1 MARKRNSER
10 FGIPDTN
17 MAEDDMSPAAPVATV
32 GGSSSDIFS
41 FVTPTEFVDLPSGGI
56 FYAEGHP
63 LADVDTLE
71 IRHMTAKEEDIL
83 TSESLLK
90 KGIAVDRLLQS
101 VIVNKAVNLDDLLIG
116 DKNALIIATRITG
129 YGPHYATTVTCPVC
143 RETNETVFDLSE
155 LVSNDTSHTPEG
167 VEINEDGNF
176 TFTLPRSEVD
186 VEVKLLTSRD
196 ERTLAQTTEKKKKLK
211 LPDSRSTD
219 LLKLVTVS
227 VDGRTDGESLTTFI
241 EQMPLQDVKHL
252 RKVYEQIKP
261 DIDITYE
268 FECDHCSYEGEV
280 RMPLTAQFFWPNT

>member
-17 MAEDDMSPAAPVATV
+17 IPEDDMSSAASVAAA
-32 GGSSSDIFS
+32 GGSSGDIFS
-41 FVTPTEFVDLPSGGI
+41 FVTPTEFVDLPSQGV
-56 FYAEGHP
+56 FYPEGHP
-63 LADVDTLE
+63 LADIDSLE

-83 TSESLLK
+83 TSESFLK

-129 YGPHYATTVTCPVC
+129 FGPHYATTVTCPVC
-143 RETNETVFDLSE
+143 KETNETVFNLSE
-155 LVSNDTSHTPEG
+155 LASNDTSHTPEG
-167 VEINEDGNF
+167 VETNEDGNF
-176 TFTLPRSEVD
+176 TFMLPRSGVE
-186 VEVKLLTSRD
+186 VEVKLLTSKD
-196 ERTLAQTTEKKKKLK
+196 ERILAQTTEKKKKLK
-211 LPDSRSTD
+211 LPDTRSTD

-227 VDGRTDGESLTTFI
+227 VNGRTDDESLTTFI
-241 EQMPLQDVKHL
+241 EHIPLPDVKYL

-261 DIDITYE
+261 DIDITYD
-268 FECDHCSYEGEV
+268 FECDHCSHEGEV